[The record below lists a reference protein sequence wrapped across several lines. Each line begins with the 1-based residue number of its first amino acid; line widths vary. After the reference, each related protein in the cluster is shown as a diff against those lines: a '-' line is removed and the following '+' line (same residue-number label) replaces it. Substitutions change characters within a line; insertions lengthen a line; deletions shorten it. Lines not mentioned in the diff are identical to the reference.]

1 MRALQIYDFGAP
13 AETLKLREVAPAEL
27 GPSQVRV
34 KIEAAG
40 VNPSDVLNV
49 RGRFATTSLPR
60 IVGRDFAGTISEGP
74 SELIGAKVWGTG
86 GDLGFTRDGAH
97 AEYVVI
103 PAGAVALRPKNL
115 SAIEAAAVG
124 TPFLTAW
131 YAIVEL
137 GRLEAGEWVI
147 VSGAAGSVG
156 DAAIQLATAR
166 GARVIALVKD
176 ESERA
181 QLDKNKVAAV
191 AQSDRNDLVDVVNDA
206 TGGKRAALALNGVG
220 AAIVQPLLQSL
231 ADGGRTVVYS
241 VSFGGSEVTLDL
253 FALYRRRLSLLG
265 LNTGALD
272 VLHGADVLRKLAPLF
287 ESGALRAPHIDG
299 SYAFADAVDAYQ
311 RVEEGKPGKV
321 VLVPA

>member
-1 MRALQIYDFGAP
+1 LRALQIYDFGAP